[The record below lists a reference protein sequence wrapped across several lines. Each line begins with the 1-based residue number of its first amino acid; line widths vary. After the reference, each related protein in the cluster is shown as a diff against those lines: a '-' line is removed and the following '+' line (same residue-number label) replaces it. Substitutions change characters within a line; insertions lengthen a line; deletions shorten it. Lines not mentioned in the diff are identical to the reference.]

1 VSEAIGKHESEDSKG
16 IKAHFR
22 MDESG
27 LLTVDSVEAV
37 FETKV
42 ESDAEEVG
50 NIVGDAISKFGES
63 ISKLFGRTDDETLL
77 EKVFLNFILSVIL
90 SINLCLYE
98 RLTKRIRRQLMTRRL
113 TPRMRQR
120 IRNPLLR
127 KGLIKRMRR
136 IRRQMAPKRSRRRS

>member
-1 VSEAIGKHESEDSKG
+1 MSEAIGKHTSEDSKG

-27 LLTVDSVEAV
+27 LLNLETVEAV

-63 ISKLFGRTDDETLL
+63 ISKLFGGKDDETDL
-77 EKVFLNFILSVIL
+77 EKVV
-90 SINLCLYE
+90 SIDKTIENCFKPFFCL
-98 RLTKRIRRQLMTRRL
+98 
-113 TPRMRQR
+113 
-120 IRNPLLR
+120 
-127 KGLIKRMRR
+127 
-136 IRRQMAPKRSRRRS
+136 